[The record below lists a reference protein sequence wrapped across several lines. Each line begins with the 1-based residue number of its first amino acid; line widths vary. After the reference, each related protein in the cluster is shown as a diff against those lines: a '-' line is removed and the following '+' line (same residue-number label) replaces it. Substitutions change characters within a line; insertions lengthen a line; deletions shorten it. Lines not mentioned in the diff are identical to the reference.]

1 MHACSSNNM
10 QEEYENIGLYDRQS
24 DALMSFGI
32 FQYGNGGDFRYHPY
46 PLLLKRDSEQT

>member
-10 QEEYENIGLYDRQS
+10 QAEYENIGLYDRQS

-32 FQYGNGGDFRYHPY
+32 FKHGNEGDFRHRSY
-46 PLLLKRDSEQT
+46 PLL